1 MGEVGVDEI
10 MKSKIESALAL
21 LRQARAEHGDGLA
34 YPCSFGAE
42 GSVMID
48 LICRHGLDIPVLT
61 LDTGRL
67 PQATY
72 DVIEAVEKRYDIRVQ
87 IVIPDCAEVEAMVR
101 EHGVNLFRKS
111 VELRK
116 RCCEV
121 RKVHPLMRS
130 LEGRTAWITGRR
142 REQSR
147 GRAELAPVESDPVY
161 GLKKYNPL
169 LDWTWDD
176 LWSYIRSCDVPYN
189 RLHDAHYRSIGCE
202 CCTRA
207 ITVGEDERAGRW
219 WWENGEGLAECGL
232 HVMSI
237 REASG
242 EIEGGEG
249 I

>member
-1 MGEVGVDEI
+1 M
-10 MKSKIESALAL
+10 SALIEQAVKL
-21 LRQARAEHGDGLA
+21 LRVAKETHGDALV
-34 YPCSFGAE
+34 YPCSMGLE
-42 GSVMID
+42 GSVMVD
-48 LICRHGLDIPVLT
+48 LICRNGLDIPIMT

-72 DVIEAVEKRYDIRVQ
+72 DVVSAFEERYGIRVR
-87 IVIPDCAEVEAMVR
+87 VLFPDCHEVEAMVR

-116 RCCEV
+116 DCCEI
-121 RKVHPLMRS
+121 RKVRPLMRA
-130 LEGRTAWITGRR
+130 LEGKEAWITGRR
-142 REQSR
+142 RQQSK
-147 GRAELAPVESDPVY
+147 GRADLQLIETDVVY

-169 LDWTWDD
+169 LE
-176 LWSYIRSCDVPYN
+176 WSLNDVEEYVRTNGVPYN
-189 RLHDAHYRSIGCE
+189 RLHDAHYQSIGCE

-219 WWENGEGLAECGL
+219 WWENDDGVAECGL

-237 REASG
+237 KQVTG
-242 EIEGGEG
+242 DIEDGEG

>member
-1 MGEVGVDEI
+1 VDDAL
-10 MKSKIESALAL
+10 KDKVESARSL
-21 LRQARAEHGDGLA
+21 LQQAKEAHGDRLV

-48 LICRHGLDIPVLT
+48 IMQRSGIDVPVVT

-72 DVIEAVEKRYDIRVQ
+72 EVIEAIEERYSMRVK
-87 IVIPDCAEVEAMVR
+87 VLFPDCEEVAAMVR
-101 EHGVNLFRKS
+101 EHGVNLFRRS

-121 RKVHPLMRS
+121 RKVRPLMKE
-130 LEGRTAWITGRR
+130 LEGREAWITGRR
-142 REQSR
+142 REQSES
-147 GRAELAPVESDPVY
+147 RAGMQAIEDDPVY
-161 GLKKYNPL
+161 GLTKYNPL
-169 LDWTWDD
+169 LDWRWDD
-176 LWSYIRSCDVPYN
+176 LWTYIREHDVPYN

-202 CCTRA
+202 CCTRD

-219 WWENGEGLAECGL
+219 WWENEDVAAECGL
-232 HVMSI
+232 HVMSLK
-237 REASG
+237 EVTG
-242 EIEGGEG
+242 ELEGGEG

>member
-1 MGEVGVDEI
+1 MDVTMSNKMEA
-10 MKSKIESALAL
+10 SLQL
-21 LRQARAEHGDGLA
+21 LQQAAAKHGDALV

-48 LICRHGLDIPVLT
+48 LICRNGLNISVMT

-72 DVIEAVEKRYDIRVQ
+72 EVIEAVEKRYGIRVQ
-87 IVIPDCAEVEAMVR
+87 VVVPDSDEVESMVQT
-101 EHGVNLFRKS
+101 HGVNLFRQS
-111 VELRK
+111 VALRK

-130 LEGRTAWITGRR
+130 LQGKQAWVTGRR

-147 GRAELAPVESDPVY
+147 GRADLKPVETDPVY
-161 GLKKYNPL
+161 KLIKYNPL
-169 LDWTWDD
+169 LDWSWDD
-176 LWSYIRSCDVPYN
+176 LWAYIREYDVPYN
-189 RLHDAHYRSIGCE
+189 KLHDAHYLSIGCE

-219 WWENGEGLAECGL
+219 WWENDDVAAECGL
-232 HVMSI
+232 HVMSLK
-237 REASG
+237 EVSG
-242 EIEGGEG
+242 EIEDGEG